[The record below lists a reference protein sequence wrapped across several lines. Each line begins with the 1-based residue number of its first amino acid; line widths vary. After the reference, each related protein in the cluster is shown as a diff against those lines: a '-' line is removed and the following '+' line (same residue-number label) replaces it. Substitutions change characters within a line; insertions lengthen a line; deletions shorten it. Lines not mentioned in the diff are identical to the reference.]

1 MLFWYTGTNTDAA
14 AAVIRECE
22 RYENWSALCFLYV
35 QNDEADNAALTMMN
49 HAADSWEHTEF
60 KSVLSRCANPE
71 NLYKAGQFYVAE
83 SPLEVPACVAGRNI
97 CMYIHT
103 HGICNM
109 YMYTRA
115 NNIYMYVY
123 IYIYILYICIYI
135 YILYVCVC
143 VCVCVCVYQLNDL
156 LCSLSKKEGVLD
168 HSRVVVIMKRRLPL
182 IKEYLE
188 QVIKAAYTSS
198 VRPQTQVA

>member
-1 MLFWYTGTNTDAA
+1 
-14 AAVIRECE
+14 
-22 RYENWSALCFLYV
+22 V

-71 NLYKAGQFYVAE
+71 NLYKAVQFYVEE
-83 SPLEVPACVAGRNI
+83 SPLEVRACVAG
-97 CMYIHT
+97 
-103 HGICNM
+103 GI
-109 YMYTRA
+109 
-115 NNIYMYVY
+115 
-123 IYIYILYICIYI
+123 YICIYI
-135 YILYVCVC
+135 YIEYVICICTHALIICLYTYIYIHTYNVF
-143 VCVCVCVYQLNDL
+143 QLNDL

-188 QVIKAAYTSS
+188 QVISLSLSLARSLARTLAK
-198 VRPQTQVA
+198 